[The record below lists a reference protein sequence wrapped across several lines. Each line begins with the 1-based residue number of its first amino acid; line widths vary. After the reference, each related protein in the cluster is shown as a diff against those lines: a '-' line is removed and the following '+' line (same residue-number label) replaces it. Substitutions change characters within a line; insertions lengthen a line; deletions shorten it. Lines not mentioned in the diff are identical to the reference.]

1 MSYLLYVHRPFLPR
15 DAVHSAAYAMVWT
28 VRCPSVFLSVT
39 FVCCSETAISSD
51 FFTILEVFFCT
62 KHYGKIP
69 TGFPLTER
77 RL

>member
-51 FFTILEVFFCT
+51 FFTILEVFFLYQT
-62 KHYGKIP
+62 LWQNSDGIP
-69 TGFPLTER
+69 LNGT
-77 RL
+77 